1 MALLY
6 GWGRETWSSG
16 PWSQPAP
23 LAVTGVEAAGALG
36 SEFIKLGV
44 TIGVTGLEITNSIG
58 TISVAVNSILTA
70 TGVQGAGTIGTATA
84 SASSV
89 TTVTGVEGAGSL
101 GLGYGWGRGTWS
113 SGPWSQSGIIKLG
126 VTVGATGL
134 EIANS
139 IGTVSV
145 VTDAILTASGVQGAG
160 AIGSATVT
168 TEIVTSVT
176 GVEAVGEIGDVGK
189 GVSFVVTGVE
199 AASFVKT
206 PNVWS
211 VIDTTQDAT
220 WVPIAA

>member
-6 GWGRETWSSG
+6 GWSRETWSSG
-16 PWSQPAP
+16 PWSQPAA

-36 SEFIKLGV
+36 SESIKIDV
-44 TIGVTGLEITNSIG
+44 TIEV
-58 TISVAVNSILTA
+58 
-70 TGVQGAGTIGTATA
+70 
-84 SASSV
+84 
-89 TTVTGVEGAGSL
+89 
-101 GLGYGWGRGTWS
+101 
-113 SGPWSQSGIIKLG
+113 
-126 VTVGATGL
+126 TGL

-145 VTDAILTASGVQGAG
+145 VTDAILTASGVQSAG

-168 TEIVTSVT
+168 TEIVTPVT

-211 VIDTTQDAT
+211 VIDTTQDAN
-220 WVPIAA
+220 WVRIAA

>member
-36 SEFIKLGV
+36 SELIKLGV
-44 TIGVTGLEITNSIG
+44 TIGVTGLESTNSIG
-58 TISVAVNSILTA
+58 TISIAVNSILTVS
-70 TGVQGAGTIGTATA
+70 GVQGAGTIGTATA

-113 SGPWSQSGIIKLG
+113 SGPWSQSGIVKLG

-145 VTDAILTASGVQGAG
+145 VTNSILTATGVQGAG
-160 AIGSATVT
+160 AIGSATVAT
-168 TEIVTSVT
+168 VGIHTVT
-176 GVEAVGEIGDVGK
+176 GVEAVGEIGDLGV
-189 GVSFVVTGVE
+189 GVSFAVTGVE
-199 AASFVKT
+199 AASFVVT

-211 VIDTTQDAT
+211 VVDTTQTAN
-220 WVPIAA
+220 WVLIAA